1 MLTKLEVKR
10 QSVHII
16 VGVVIVVLVYFDIL
30 NAMALFIIAISGFLV
45 SFWCKKRHIPVI
57 SKLLKTLDRKKD
69 LESFP
74 GKGLVFYVLGSFFAV
89 FFFEKDIAMA
99 AIMILALGDSVS
111 RLVGPYG
118 YLKHPFHN
126 EKFLEGVLAGAVAG
140 FLGALIFVSWFEAV
154 LASVVAMLIE
164 GADLELN
171 NFKIDDNLMIP
182 VVAGGV
188 IWVVRSFLVF

>member
-10 QSVHII
+10 QSVHIL
-16 VGVVIVVLVYFDIL
+16 VGVVIVALIYFNIL
-30 NAMALFIIAISGFLV
+30 NAMALLILAVAGFAISFL
-45 SFWCKKRHIPVI
+45 CKKRHIPVI

-69 LESFP
+69 LETFP

-89 FFFEKDIAMA
+89 FFFEKNTALA

-118 YLKHPFHN
+118 YLKHPFHS
-126 EKFLEGVLAGAVAG
+126 EKFLEGVIAGAFAG
-140 FLGALIFVSWFEAV
+140 FLGALVFVFWFEAA
-154 LASVVAMLIE
+154 LASIVAMLIE

-171 NFKIDDNLMIP
+171 NFKIDDNLIIP
-182 VVAGGV
+182 VVAGGI
-188 IWVVRSFLVF
+188 IWVVRSFFVF